1 MSALYKAIAAISGT
15 FLLMSPL
22 NAKESTEHAVRWI
35 TAKSQEKALTEVR
48 AWLGAAK
55 KGEVKT
61 MQVQYLDEIDA
72 SQSKPQTTKI
82 TWRLRLKENKGE
94 LTAKHSVPSGTN
106 AVGVPGNARLKKLVD
121 EKLAKQE
128 APKLETDAT
137 WGRAGI
143 IRSVKNQSEEVEFN
157 LADVDKVL
165 KSAELSRK
173 KCVAQLS
180 REEIKGKDGKKYT
193 LEIWS
198 IADAKNRLVEISS
211 KGDSGQDAV
220 AAFQAVVN
228 NLPQELRLI
237 EGSKTEIFSTCEL
250 PKVS

>member
-22 NAKESTEHAVRWI
+22 NAKESTEHAVRWV
-35 TAKSQEKALTEVR
+35 TAKSQEEALAEVR
-48 AWLGAAK
+48 TWLEAAE

-61 MQVQYLDEIDA
+61 MQVQYLDEIVV
-72 SQSKPQTTKI
+72 SQSKPEATKI
-82 TWRLRLKENKGE
+82 TWRLRLKEKKGE
-94 LTAKHSVPSGTN
+94 LTAKYPMSSVAD
-106 AVGVPGNARLKKLVD
+106 AVVVTGKARLKKLVD
-121 EKLAKQE
+121 GKLAKHE

-165 KSAELSRK
+165 ESARLSRK
-173 KCVAQLS
+173 KCMARLS

-198 IADAKNRLVEISS
+198 IDNEKNRLVEISS

-228 NLPQELRLI
+228 KLPKELRLI
-237 EGSKTEIFSTCEL
+237 EGSKTAIFSTCEL